1 MVNRDGEQETDQI
14 NALWCEKEQIMT
26 YPMARLEFDVS
37 DDDDD
42 FGRVEDVEWNARSAS
57 TTHVP
62 GTLKAGHR

>member
-1 MVNRDGEQETDQI
+1 MI
-14 NALWCEKEQIMT
+14 
-26 YPMARLEFDVS
+26 RLEIDVS